1 MQNTV
6 RWHSNQF
13 QTTNIWNHW
22 SNKTDA
28 NLEESACTVRLLLFF
43 PIFRLPPFKI
53 FLRNNKSAINS
64 THDVHKVKCKETD
77 SWCSKILPK
86 VLKGRGDFQGA
97 TAHDFHLIF
106 FFDMGGSMRAT
117 NFFDGLFSWLV
128 AAVVLSKVNLCWKKN
143 KLMVFQEISNWIL
156 RL

>member
-1 MQNTV
+1 MSDIYLPKCWVDLSFNSRV
-6 RWHSNQF
+6 ILDCFLFRIF
-13 QTTNIWNHW
+13 QHAPITH
-22 SNKTDA
+22 
-28 NLEESACTVRLLLFF
+28 ES
-43 PIFRLPPFKI
+43 IFRLAPFKI

-64 THDVHKVKCKETD
+64 THDVHKVKCRETD

-86 VLKGRGDFQGA
+86 VLKGRGDFQGV

-143 KLMVFQEISNWIL
+143 KLMVFQEIWNRIL
-156 RL
+156 HL